1 MEKITSQEKKT
12 EKTKMSQ
19 KLQLLKISEEAK
31 ERKSVKK
38 FNSEKKPFNMII
50 VGMTCCGKTHCLL
63 NFLEREYK
71 NYFDHIFLIC
81 PTFQWNKT
89 YENWKYD
96 EDEDFIAI
104 PCDQDEVE
112 KYLKIVVDFSKGSK
126 LLIILDDVASGKDV
140 KNRCSELV
148 KLGFSARHYNLSVVV
163 ITQQLTSIAKPFR
176 ENVSKLVTF
185 YNPNKKD
192 MKTIL
197 EEYSGVNNR
206 NELQK
211 IMKTLKNKRYSNLE
225 ISLIFPYGYI
235 INE

>member
-1 MEKITSQEKKT
+1 MEKITLQKKKT

-31 ERKSVKK
+31 ERKCVKK
-38 FNSEKKPFNMII
+38 FEAEKKPFNMII
-50 VGMTCCGKTHCLL
+50 VGMTCCGKTQFLL
-63 NFLEREYK
+63 NFLEREFK

-89 YENWKYD
+89 WGEWKF
-96 EDEDFIAI
+96 EKDEDFIAI

-112 KYLKIVVDFSKGSK
+112 KWMKIVVDFAKGSK
-126 LLIILDDVASGKDV
+126 SLVILDDCASGKNV
-140 KNRCSELV
+140 KNRTSELV
-148 KLGFSARHYNLSVVV
+148 KLGFSARHFNLSVVV

-176 ENVSKLVTF
+176 ENISKLVTF

-192 MKTIL
+192 MKTII
-197 EEYSGVNNR
+197 EEYLDVRNR
-206 NELQK
+206 NELEK
-211 IMKTLKNKRYSNLE
+211 ILQTLKNKCYSNLE
-225 ISLIFPYGYI
+225 INLIYPFGYI

>member
-1 MEKITSQEKKT
+1 MEKSTSREKKT

-38 FNSEKKPFNMII
+38 FNTEKKPFNMII
-50 VGMTCCGKTHCLL
+50 VGMTCCGKTHFLL

-71 NYFDHIFLIC
+71 NYFDYIFLIC
-81 PTFQWNKT
+81 PTFQ
-89 YENWKYD
+89 NWKYD

-126 LLIILDDVASGKDV
+126 SLIILDDVASGKDV

-197 EEYSGVNNR
+197 EEYSGVNSR

-211 IMKTLKNKRYSNLE
+211 IMTKLKNKRYSNL
-225 ISLIFPYGYI
+225 
-235 INE
+235 

>member
-1 MEKITSQEKKT
+1 MEKITSQDKKT
-12 EKTKMSQ
+12 EKLGQ
-19 KLQLLKISEEAK
+19 KIQLLKISEEAK

-50 VGMTCCGKTHCLL
+50 VGMTCCGKTQYLL

-71 NYFDHIFLIC
+71 NYFDHIFLLC
-81 PTFQWNKT
+81 PTFSWNKT

-96 EDEDFIAI
+96 KDEDFIAI
-104 PCDQDEVE
+104 SCDQDDVE
-112 KYLKIVVDFSKGSK
+112 KYLKIVVDFAKGSK
-126 LLIILDDVASGKDV
+126 SLIILDDVASGKDV
-140 KNRCSELV
+140 KNRTSELV
-148 KLGFSARHYNLSVVV
+148 KLGFSARHYNLSVIV

-176 ENVSKLVTF
+176 ENISKLVTF

-197 EEYSGVNNR
+197 EEYSGVNGR
-206 NELQK
+206 NELEK
-211 IMKTLKNKRYSNLE
+211 IMHKLKNKRYSNLE
-225 ISLIFPYGYI
+225 ISLIFPYDTI